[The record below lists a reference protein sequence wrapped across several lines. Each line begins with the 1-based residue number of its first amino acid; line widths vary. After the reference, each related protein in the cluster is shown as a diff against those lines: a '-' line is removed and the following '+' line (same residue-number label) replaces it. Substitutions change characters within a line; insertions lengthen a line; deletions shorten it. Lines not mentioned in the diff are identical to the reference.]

1 MIVDTSDGRIVSAAE
16 MIAANPLTCPTV
28 PLQLYDGYAWLED
41 VPPPEY
47 DPATHRVE
55 RLPVAVK
62 SAKKW
67 VPQYDVIAL
76 TQAEIAQ
83 RDAEQAAA
91 EQAARD
97 AARIKITR
105 TQGLVYLFREY
116 RVKESEVQGLID
128 AIEDPDK
135 RYEADLYFKAATWD
149 DDNEYVAMFAAA
161 VGLVTPE
168 IRKAAF
174 AAAALL

>member
-1 MIVDTSDGRIVSAAE
+1 MPFQNIQTGEFGIGIDAVRRRYPEVSLPEIGDYGDYEYYA
-16 MIAANPLTCPTV
+16 PVV
-28 PLQLYDGYAWLED
+28 P
-41 VPPPEY
+41 VF
-47 DPATHRVE
+47 DPATQY
-55 RLPVAVK
+55 PV
-62 SAKKW
+62 
-67 VPQYDVIAL
+67 
-76 TQAEIAQ
+76 EIAPH
-83 RDAEQAAA
+83 AGEQ
-91 EQAARD
+91 QWQIMPRSI
-97 AARIKITR
+97 RITITR

-174 AAAALL
+174 AAAALP